1 MASVKMHVKKGDEV
15 VVISGGAKGRRGKVA
30 RVLRERRAVIL
41 EGSDERSKGGD
52 ARSRE
57 MKAQGAS
64 ETEMEQRRLVK
75 PVLHY
80 LRKSNDR
87 PQGGLLWLEGPID
100 ASNVMKAEDFEAR
113 AARRQK

>member
-15 VVISGGAKGRRGKVA
+15 VVIAGGAKGRRGKIA

-41 EGSDERSKGGD
+41 EGTDERAKGAD
-52 ARSRE
+52 DRSRE
-57 MKAQGAS
+57 MKSQGAS

-80 LRKSNDR
+80 LRKSQDR

-100 ASNVMKAEDFEAR
+100 ASNVMKVEAFDAR
-113 AARRQK
+113 AARRK